1 MQVSLPSSILGAANA
16 DPRAKALHEELAEV
30 NKKILSNA
38 PVFIPEHE
46 RSPSP
51 EPVYDANGLRLNTRE
66 IRAKDKLM
74 QKRSSL
80 IEELIKAD
88 PGYRPPADY
97 RQAPRPPCFGLF
109 NFALPQLIHSPAL
122 SILQGLALDAE
133 TVRVGG

>member
-1 MQVSLPSSILGAANA
+1 MQVSLPSSILGAASA

-97 RQAPRPPCFGLF
+97 RHAQTSLGSKRQKTALIALWHSGVK
-109 NFALPQLIHSPAL
+109 NFLKHL
-122 SILQGLALDAE
+122 LQE
-133 TVRVGG
+133 

>member
-1 MQVSLPSSILGAANA
+1 MFHLLQVSLPSSILGAANA

-30 NKKILSNA
+30 NKKILSNTVA
-38 PVFIPEHE
+38 FVPEHE

-51 EPVYDANGLRLNTRE
+51 EPVYDSNGLRLNTRE

-74 QKRSSL
+74 QKRSDL

-97 RQAPRPPCFGLF
+97 RSASTVHALAHQRLAKDMPPFSSYILF
-109 NFALPQLIHSPAL
+109 QDTL
-122 SILQGLALDAE
+122 
-133 TVRVGG
+133 

>member
-1 MQVSLPSSILGAANA
+1 MLACQPSLNSEIEVSSNGTIPTGTTWDSLVQVSLPSSILGAANA

-30 NKKILSNA
+30 NKKILSNQ
-38 PVFIPEHE
+38 PVFVPEHE

-51 EPVYDANGLRLNTRE
+51 EPVYDGNGLRLNTRE

-97 RQAPRPPCFGLF
+97 R
-109 NFALPQLIHSPAL
+109 
-122 SILQGLALDAE
+122 
-133 TVRVGG
+133 

>member
-1 MQVSLPSSILGAANA
+1 MTCVLQVSLPSSILGAASA
-16 DPRAKALHEELAEV
+16 DPRAKALHDELAEV

-97 RQAPRPPCFGLF
+97 RQDPRPLCCQYFGF
-109 NFALPQLIHSPAL
+109 
-122 SILQGLALDAE
+122 
-133 TVRVGG
+133 V